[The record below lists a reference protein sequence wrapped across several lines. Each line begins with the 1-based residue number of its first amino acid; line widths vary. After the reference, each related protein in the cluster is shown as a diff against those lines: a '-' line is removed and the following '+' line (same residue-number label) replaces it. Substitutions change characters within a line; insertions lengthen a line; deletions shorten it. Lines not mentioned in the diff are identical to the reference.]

1 VITPGKRSQ
10 PPEPGPGVVEH
21 MPEPTKTRLRHLRGQ
36 LAAAHADKLLPSD
49 LYRELQGLIGWAD
62 WRIDRPLTRD
72 QIRYQRFHVVSMF
85 RRQYIEQHGK
95 KRGSQKYAYHA
106 AAREL
111 TGPYAGAWSTM
122 KDDFLFEQRAPG
134 GTDPRSVRI
143 RETLERRARE
153 ASEKLARRRRRR

>member
-21 MPEPTKTRLRHLRGQ
+21 MPEPTETGLRDMRKQLVELPADQPLPPQLRRA
-36 LAAAHADKLLPSD
+36 LND
-49 LYRELQGLIGWAD
+49 LITWAI

-85 RRQYIEQHGK
+85 RRQYIAQHGK
-95 KRGSQKYAYHA
+95 ERGAQKYAYHA

-134 GTDPRSVRI
+134 GTDPRSVR
-143 RETLERRARE
+143 RARE